1 MEEIKQRTVVGFTF
15 QELLP
20 RADNHHPRDREILGF
35 GDFNL
40 LITYS
45 SPPVSVLWVQTDIP
59 HPDVDQDTG
68 TDRVG
73 EKGILTTDGPDF
85 SGPTMGL
92 SYFKEEGPYERRR
105 LLCAAPVD
113 KGAIS
118 ATFTGDWYLG
128 KRREPGQ
135 AGRMVEKDNSSIN
148 GPTKNAPGDNTQ
160 RSV

>member
-1 MEEIKQRTVVGFTF
+1 MTNKKSPNEQNKNAGCSIKNLSRFSNDDSTRVEMEEIKQRTVVGFTF

-92 SYFKEEGPYERRR
+92 S
-105 LLCAAPVD
+105 
-113 KGAIS
+113 
-118 ATFTGDWYLG
+118 
-128 KRREPGQ
+128 
-135 AGRMVEKDNSSIN
+135 
-148 GPTKNAPGDNTQ
+148 
-160 RSV
+160 